1 MPALSKRTR
10 SSAEARPAGAVV
22 GRVDGTKQIADAELV
37 ARARRGD
44 RWAEEAIFRR
54 YVGPVTA
61 LAERLL
67 RRRHEADDVV
77 QDTFADAFVALDD
90 LRDPSALRAWLF
102 GIAVRRVR
110 RRGRKLAL
118 LRMLGL
124 DRGIDDGALDQLAA
138 PGLSPEGRAEL
149 ARIDAALARLHH
161 DDRIAWMLR
170 HVEGEKLED
179 VAALTGCS
187 LATAK
192 RRIAAAETL
201 VRAHLREGAS

>member
-1 MPALSKRTR
+1 MS
-10 SSAEARPAGAVV
+10 
-22 GRVDGTKQIADAELV
+22 DAELV
-37 ARARRGD
+37 VRALGGD
-44 RWAEEAIFRR
+44 RWAQEAIFRR
-54 YVGPVTA
+54 YVADVTS

-77 QDTFADAFVALDD
+77 QDTFADALLALGE
-90 LRDPSALRAWLF
+90 LRDPSALRAWLL

-110 RRGRKLAL
+110 RRVRKLAL
-118 LRMLGL
+118 LRTLGL
-124 DRGIDDGALDQLAA
+124 DRGIDDATLELLAS
-138 PGLSPEGRAEL
+138 PGLSPDTRAEL
-149 ARIDAALARLHH
+149 ARVDRALARLHP

-179 VAALTGCS
+179 VAAIVGCS

-201 VRAHLREGAS
+201 VRARLREGEP